1 MQTTSV
7 SQVFFFENSV
17 SSHSCLVAMKL
28 GNFKNSKKHETFK
41 AGFDKIL
48 RKIHAEERK
57 FVSCIKYTYRK

>member
-7 SQVFFFENSV
+7 SQVFFFENSM
-17 SSHSCLVAMKL
+17 SRLIVAL
-28 GNFKNSKKHETFK
+28 LLWENFKNSKKHEKFK